1 MQETR
6 VHCAVGTLTGK
17 AEMTATLLE
26 QQTNREA
33 ASGLVSGL
41 RASFE
46 SGRTRPLSYRKRQ
59 LEGLRRFLK
68 EREDEIEQ
76 ALHRDMGRPSFE
88 AYPSEI
94 ALIVAELALVNKKL
108 QSWTRPHRVSTT
120 IACQPGR
127 SYIYHE
133 PVGVVLIIGP
143 WNYPL
148 QLLLLPLVGA
158 IAAGNCAVL
167 KPSELAPATSSL
179 IAGRLPEYVDAA
191 SVRIFEGGAA
201 ETTALLAEQFD
212 HIFYTGGAAVGR
224 IVMKAAS
231 EYLTPVTLELGGKSP
246 CIVDRHTDLD
256 AAARRIVWGK
266 FYNAGQ
272 TCVAPDY
279 VLAHKEIEE
288 PLLAKLKQTVHEFFG
303 DDPHS
308 VADFGRIINSRHYE
322 RLMSLLEGSGEIVTG
337 GTGIPADRYIEPT
350 ILRNT
355 PSDAPVMSGEIFGP
369 ILPVLKVQD
378 VEHAIAF
385 VNSRPKPLALYVF
398 TNDRAV
404 QTKVLERTTSGGVTV
419 NHTLLHLVNPS
430 LPFGGVGPSGMGA
443 YHGRATFE
451 TFSHK
456 KSVLVKP
463 TWLDPWFFYPP
474 YNDAKRWWV
483 RRII

>member
-1 MQETR
+1 MS
-6 VHCAVGTLTGK
+6 
-17 AEMTATLLE
+17 ATVLE
-26 QQTNREA
+26 QPTSRETA
-33 ASGLVSGL
+33 VAVVKRL

-46 SGRTRPLSYRKRQ
+46 SGRTRPLSYRQRQ
-59 LEGLRRFLK
+59 LEGLGRFLK
-68 EREDEIEQ
+68 EREGEIER
-76 ALHRDMGRPSFE
+76 ALHDDMGRPSFE

-94 ALIVAELALVNKKL
+94 ALIVAELALVRKKL
-108 QSWTRPHRVSTT
+108 GSWAKPERVRTAM
-120 IACQPGR
+120 ACQPGR
-127 SYIYHE
+127 SYIYRE
-133 PVGVVLIIGP
+133 PLGVALVIGP

-148 QLLLLPLVGA
+148 QLLLLPSVGA

-179 IAGRLPEYVDAA
+179 IARRLPEYLDAA
-191 SVRIFEGGAA
+191 CLSIVEGGAA
-201 ETTALLAEQFD
+201 ETTALLEERFD
-212 HIFYTGGAAVGR
+212 HIFFTGGETVGR
-224 IVMKAAS
+224 IVMQAAAK
-231 EYLTPVTLELGGKSP
+231 YLTPVTLELGGKSP
-246 CIVDRHTDLD
+246 CIVDRHTDLQV
-256 AAARRIVWGK
+256 AARRIVWGK

-288 PLLAKLKQTVHEFFG
+288 PLLAKLKQTLHEFFG

-308 VADFGRIINSRHYE
+308 VADYGRIINLRHYE
-322 RLMSLLEGSGEIVTG
+322 RLMSLLPGSGEIVTG
-337 GTGIPADRYIEPT
+337 GTGLPADRYIAPT

-355 PSDAPVMSGEIFGP
+355 SSEAPVMASEIFGP

-398 TNDRAV
+398 TSDPAV
-404 QTKVLERTTSGGVTV
+404 QAKVLDRTTSGGVTV
-419 NHTLLHLVNPS
+419 NHTLLHLVNHS

-451 TFSHK
+451 TFSHR
-456 KSVLVKP
+456 KSVLVKR

-474 YNDAKRWWV
+474 YNDAKKSWV
-483 RRII
+483 RRMI